1 MIGFEAGLLHP
12 KLIGSRFRV
21 QRSAF
26 KGYNYLKLFTIL
38 IKIRKIRNHPLGDK
52 A

>member
-21 QRSAF
+21 QRS
-26 KGYNYLKLFTIL
+26 KVTTIWNCL
-38 IKIRKIRNHPLGDK
+38 LYWSRSEISEITHWV
-52 A
+52 